1 MAGAALLFALASCS
15 REQDMGNTGAVG
27 DGETCVKFS
36 IWLPGNNAPT
46 TRALTAS
53 NENHVQTI
61 DILIFEQGGAWVYNT
76 GCSGSDITTDGGDP
90 LKKSFTI
97 KMRQGSYDMVMLAN
111 ARSIVS
117 GMNMSGQSK
126 SAVLAALT
134 VQMPSGGKWIADP
147 AAADYNCLLYT
158 SPSPRD

>member
-134 VQMPSGGKWIADP
+134 VQMPSGRQMDRRSRCRG
-147 AAADYNCLLYT
+147 L
-158 SPSPRD
+158 